1 MTKFSH
7 IVFRNSAIG
16 MAAQGIIKLLSFAF
30 SVLIVRSLGARDY
43 GQYAAILAFG
53 AVFVFLADLG
63 LSPYAV
69 HEVARLRAANESRD
83 EIEALLGNVLIL
95 RFLLALVT
103 ALVVIA
109 AAWLTGRPTEMIV
122 AIALGT
128 IGLVMYSAEG
138 TAEAFLSGY
147 ERLDLVSG
155 AKVFYQLIFVLLGAV
170 ALLLGA
176 GYFGLIGANLVGI
189 AFISIFCWQ
198 RMRSLGIRPAT
209 FQWRRWVPLLR
220 AGIPFGVIGF
230 TLGLSYKFDSILLNV
245 FQGDQQTGYYSA
257 AYTLI
262 FAVIMLSNVL
272 NTALYPSLARQA
284 VTDPGTLP
292 GSMNECYAI

>member
-1 MTKFSH
+1 MP
-7 IVFRNSAIG
+7 SAN
-16 MAAQGIIKLLSFAF
+16 
-30 SVLIVRSLGARDY
+30 
-43 GQYAAILAFG
+43 
-53 AVFVFLADLG
+53 
-63 LSPYAV
+63 
-69 HEVARLRAANESRD
+69 ARLRAVNESRD

-138 TAEAFLSGY
+138 TAQAFLSGY

-176 GYFGLIGANLVGI
+176 GYFGLIGTIQSA
-189 AFISIFCWQ
+189 SPS
-198 RMRSLGIRPAT
+198 SLS
-209 FQWRRWVPLLR
+209 F
-220 AGIPFGVIGF
+220 AG
-230 TLGLSYKFDSILLNV
+230 
-245 FQGDQQTGYYSA
+245 
-257 AYTLI
+257 
-262 FAVIMLSNVL
+262 
-272 NTALYPSLARQA
+272 
-284 VTDPGTLP
+284 
-292 GSMNECYAI
+292 NECEAWAFALPLFNGGDGFRCYVPAYHLASLDLR